1 MCHLNSLSMPRIG
14 AALENAREGDMPTE
28 ATIKALCK
36 RGYLMRIK
44 AHCSLI
50 IFCWVLTPSA
60 HAALPQPPCTT
71 PAIPAYSSPAPALA
85 IWHGSELDQG
95 KWRPPS
101 CTGWPPNSASKL
113 VVAVAGSF
121 RFNGFTAQ
129 LVERA
134 GAISTLR
141 SVRYWSTTDK
151 TWRPLANDASALTAP
166 DRANRRADFAASELV
181 KNATLYYW
189 EDDSRS
195 GEIVYRL
202 NILENTSDRAVIA
215 IENITPVRKFFVTL
229 FKPGALQSTI
239 FIQRLSAGLY
249 GIYILSRTDEGMS
262 VFADGH
268 DQSFVNRAVALYRH
282 LAGIRTDQEP
292 PAAR

>member
-1 MCHLNSLSMPRIG
+1 MLAKG
-14 AALENAREGDMPTE
+14 PTPTK
-28 ATIKALCK
+28 ATIKAFTK
-36 RGYLMRIK
+36 PRYLVRDK
-44 AHCSLI
+44 THCTLI
-50 IFCWVLTPSA
+50 ISICLLTTSA

-71 PAIPAYSSPAPALA
+71 PAIPAYSSPDAAPAVA

-101 CTGWPPNSASKL
+101 CTGWPPNSTSKL

-121 RFNGFTAQ
+121 RFNGSTAQ

-134 GAISTLR
+134 GAISTFR
-141 SVRYWSTTDK
+141 TIRYWSTTDK
-151 TWRPLANDASALTAP
+151 TWRPLANDASALTGP
-166 DRANRRADFAASELV
+166 DRANRRTDFAASELV
-181 KNATLYYW
+181 KNARLYYW

-202 NILENTSDRAVIA
+202 NILESTPDRAVIA
-215 IENITPVRKFFVTL
+215 TENITPVRKFFVTL
-229 FKPGALQSTI
+229 FKPGTLQSTL

-249 GIYILSRTDEGMS
+249 GVYILSRTDDGTS
-262 VFADGH
+262 VLAEGH
-268 DQSFVNRAVALYRH
+268 DESYVNRAVALYRH